1 MWCAISTP
9 VFYPPSA
16 PSPCLSDVNNKR
28 IPSRPIPSRRGCSDC
43 GELLRKSD
51 EPTAWL
57 SLERHWHRT
66 ALLQERPSTQ
76 EPLQITI
83 LPIHHPGVKPSTSSY
98 SDCYICWTR
107 QVFLYTRPW
116 HNDLISK
123 SRNYDWMCWQRPR
136 ALQYI
141 PLREVLHSIDL
152 DLDCLNAMYQERRTY
167 YSKIPIISSRFI
179 FIQKAFLVGLF
190 SGGLIF
196 EGAFYWRDFAFKNGS
211 GLATKTAEI

>member
-43 GELLRKSD
+43 GELLQKSD

-98 SDCYICWTR
+98 SVCYICWTR

-116 HNDLISK
+116 HKWLNKQKPQLWLNVLTASQSTAVYPAWGSFAQYWFRFRLFECRVSREEDL
-123 SRNYDWMCWQRPR
+123 
-136 ALQYI
+136 LQ
-141 PLREVLHSIDL
+141 
-152 DLDCLNAMYQERRTY
+152 
-167 YSKIPIISSRFI
+167 
-179 FIQKAFLVGLF
+179 
-190 SGGLIF
+190 
-196 EGAFYWRDFAFKNGS
+196 
-211 GLATKTAEI
+211 